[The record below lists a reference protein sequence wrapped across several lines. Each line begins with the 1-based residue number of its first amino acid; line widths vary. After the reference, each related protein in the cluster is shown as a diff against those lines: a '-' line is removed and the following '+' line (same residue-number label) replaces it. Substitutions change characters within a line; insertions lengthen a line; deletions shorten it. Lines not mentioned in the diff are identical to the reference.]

1 MTADDL
7 KLVGLYI
14 DLTTLLTERGL
25 PTDPRKL
32 REVIASIQ
40 TGCIARKEKSGPD
53 CYYMEGAQQQ
63 PAERKSTISNN
74 IKGAYTGQSN
84 KNTWNEQVEYTKRKV
99 KDMKRHYFDRFC
111 AKTGKLE
118 ESWYLT
124 GDQVYDIKFDE
135 NIFTKVGDLIK
146 LRKDYFDPKPK
157 ADPRLKASV
166 CMTEIKQNG
175 IKVI

>member
-124 GDQVYDIKFDE
+124 GDQVYDI
-135 NIFTKVGDLIK
+135 VLPQ